1 MNRPAANRH
10 DPLDIYDVRS
20 LLSDEEQLIRDS
32 VARLVDEQ
40 ALPIVREC
48 FENQRFPR
56 ELIPQLANLGLLGSS
71 LQCWAPQ
78 ASPPSTTLF
87 VTH

>member
-40 ALPIVREC
+40 ALPIVRERS
-48 FENQRFPR
+48 EEHTS
-56 ELIPQLANLGLLGSS
+56 ELQ
-71 LQCWAPQ
+71 
-78 ASPPSTTLF
+78 SPI
-87 VTH
+87 